1 MSVKRYILRF
11 FAIIS
16 FVLGVQNVASA
27 TIAGCSSSG
36 FASYTPYN
44 SYQCSSAGADPTAQ
58 TSSVET
64 CFSCQSGYE
73 KQLVRSYASYA
84 CGPGSC
90 VGAGAPDESE
100 CDISYQKEYTCV
112 KSGSGDSG
120 GDSGTGTSCNV
131 SLDEW
136 AENHGSESWV
146 DASSERTEYQPIER
160 VIYDNPGGNGDGYCS
175 FVMTKNNI
183 IKDDFGYFTG
193 PIADGE
199 SMQCWYMSNYVCP
212 SFNSDATY
220 TDCHEKYYLKDNT
233 DYGMTSYKYSGIPN
247 TGTKCAACPTGAHC
261 PGGTFSPTYKVNFFN
276 LSDVGYSVKY
286 NGTDIHD
293 RLYIAYDEIKDNV
306 EWYYLAP
313 SNVFTKLSLE
323 DIKIAKTYHTTK
335 AVEFLKEDGTLISIY
350 GTTFVDGT
358 EDNLLYYIK
367 DDNTIDVVAE
377 LTVNTYKITLD
388 QNGGTGGYNE
398 VYEIYGSKWTYGG
411 TDITQVQ
418 IPTKANNVFTGY
430 WDTPA
435 GGDVHIDA
443 AGTLPTP
450 AYFNSDAT
458 LYAGWSACTCTTGTG
473 VSSCTVKSVSNN
485 QCQYSS
491 GCKTGYN
498 GGGTFSG
505 TAGVGTNTASNC
517 SANTYDVA
525 YNPNGGS
532 GSMSNSSHTYDTA
545 KNLTANTFTRTGYAF
560 TGWNTKADGSG
571 TSYINGASVKNLT
584 TTNSGTVN
592 LYAQWTANTI
602 TLTFANGG
610 RGTAPTTPTSCT
622 YDSTFTM
629 PPAMTATGYT
639 FDKWSVNNNTF
650 SAGASVIC
658 NNTNLGVTS
667 GAATIKGT
675 WTANTYTITLNDS
688 TNGGSGGN
696 GTIKEVYEN
705 KWTNSSGTTISSV
718 TVPTKS
724 NSVFTGYY
732 TASSSGTS
740 YITNTG
746 GLPLNTTFTSDTT
759 LYAQFASC
767 SCTKGTNVKNCTVTS
782 VSNNQ
787 CKYSYVCNDGY
798 SSTTSTFTG
807 AAATATNTSPSCTA
821 NTITLTFANGGR
833 GTAPTTPT
841 SCTYDST
848 FTMPPAMTATG
859 YTFDKWSVNNNT
871 FSAGASVICNN
882 TNLGVTSGAATI
894 KGTWTAKITTIN
906 LDSSHNGTS
915 VNTNAT
921 PTTIYS
927 KYDSGYFKDSLAT
940 ITISKLTNIPVYNKY
955 VFKGFYDGST
965 QIINQEGN
973 IVAAQN
979 FYADTITKTINAK
992 YEKCTCNL
1000 GQNVKS
1006 CDVTG
1011 TSNNTCEYNYT
1022 CEDGYIITDSALING
1037 VFEGTKNNSSHTSP
1051 NCTPRCNKITLNN
1064 TANGG
1069 TGGTTAIYTKTGSGV
1084 YYSDAACTAGNEIAK
1099 SNELAKPT
1107 KTNASFN
1114 GYYDALTGGTQCTEY
1129 ARGMWK
1135 NCSVNGDTTWYAR
1148 YNCTQYWLGS
1158 GITILGECTRSIY
1171 KVNFDKNHT
1180 DATGTMEVQSVESG
1194 VATKLNANKFV
1205 RTGYTFS
1212 GWNTAADGS
1221 GYQYTDQAEI
1231 NRNAT
1236 HNSELPLYAQWTTE
1250 EYAITY
1256 YDGDTKLTNL
1266 EPNNYKTTS
1275 ETFDLPTPTKTGYT
1289 FVHWYEN
1296 PELSGEPVTKVTKG
1310 STGDKTFWAKWIA
1323 NRYKVTYACGTTN
1336 ATPPSATEAT
1346 YDQKFTMAT
1355 NTCVRPGYKFSH
1367 WLSTNNDRYSAG
1379 SFYTW
1384 KFTNDKTF
1392 IAQWT
1397 AVTYTITYNP
1407 NGGSAVADNTYT
1419 VEATFE
1425 LPTTTRDG
1433 YTFAG
1438 WYDNAELSG
1447 EPVTEV
1453 TKGST
1458 GDKTFWA
1465 KWTANKITINYYI
1478 DGKSV
1483 PGDYSCTYDQSF
1495 NILEYTDNELLPAGY
1510 DKITQWIDNVHQN
1523 QYTPNDL
1530 VLCNENDIGVS
1541 SGAIDLHANLQK
1553 GKYKITLDGNGGT
1566 GGTTMLYTRYED
1578 GVYLD
1583 AERTHEMT
1591 ADNNPITIPEK
1602 QYTVTYNANGGSC
1615 SQNEDIVTYIFK
1627 EYTNRTQYHPS
1638 APVWINDT
1646 GYITEHGHSKSIAS
1660 TEDIKLYAYYS
1671 ANSTTLPTPTR
1682 DGYTFSGW
1690 TNAETDGVRIG
1701 GAGDSYTPT
1710 DNITLYAQWTEEE
1723 YTITYNLPESAENN
1737 SSNPST
1743 YTVNDDVTLYDPSY
1757 YGYDFDGW
1765 YENEQQI
1772 TNIPKGSTGNKIL
1785 TSKWNPKLLKV
1796 FVQKSNGDIDS
1807 NKQLSNCVY
1816 GKEYS
1821 IPKNQ
1826 FGQTGYEFI
1835 GWTCTGPTVCNT
1847 LGILPADGNLE
1858 SLMDWAQ
1865 ITSGDSITLIANW
1878 EPSKY
1883 SVTYDCGDGST
1894 GTAPSKEEAKYNELF
1909 TVAKN
1914 TCERTGYTFIKWET
1928 FNDNGVK
1935 QGLLAGDQFNWEY
1948 LKDKT
1953 LTAYWEPNTIAIHYY
1968 NNGTLVHT
1976 DTCTYDETF
1985 ISYLGNAPEGYQYL
1999 DGIWHLEFEGKK
2011 LFHGAAYNCDYE
2023 TLGVASGEISA
2034 GEELIPNKYRIHFYA
2049 NDGTNT
2055 VTYQDRTYD
2064 DNKQLN
2070 KNQFTR
2076 TGYTFISWNTQING
2090 KGVTYEDMQYGNITS
2105 NSDEIVALYAQWEAN
2120 PITCLKGYYLPA
2132 QTVTCIICESDSYC
2146 DGGTFIIQQKSQ
2158 GIKLCPYGQKS
2169 PAGSTNISQCYA
2181 DAQECFIEHATMA
2194 HRHWDYD
2201 KNAYGKCI
2209 AEECEAEYH
2218 LEANACV
2225 SDKQPCSTQNG
2236 TGIKIWNSTT
2246 LQYGNCTETE
2256 CKPGYTISSEQCVPC
2271 DNMYVDNEIA
2281 VSTYSNECEIA
2292 TCMYQ
2297 GEKYILDN
2305 NECVPICETVTDK
2318 SGSRHWDKNS
2328 KRCVHECNAGWTKW

>member
-1 MSVKRYILRF
+1 MSVKRCILRF
-11 FAIIS
+11 FAIIL
-16 FVLGVQNVASA
+16 FVLGVQNVA
-27 TIAGCSSSG
+27 IAAACKTSTTVY
-36 FASYTPYN
+36 YTPYRNYYCASSTAEPEATPNTVTSCTSCYDGYSLSQEFVTKDDYECRSN
-44 SYQCSSAGADPTAQ
+44 SCTSQGSPDFSQCVQLA
-58 TSSVET
+58 SV
-64 CFSCQSGYE
+64 Y
-73 KQLVRSYASYA
+73 VY
-84 CGPGSC
+84 SC
-90 VGAGAPDESE
+90 V
-100 CDISYQKEYTCV
+100 
-112 KSGSGDSG
+112 SG
-120 GDSGTGTSCNV
+120 GDSGQTSVKLTYECPGETPQTITCDTTAFSWFAGCSNGGYACADMCQNEEKELAYWKLADATALNTTVRQSATINEYLKNSDGDVHLEPIYKEKIVLNKNGGSGGDDLFYVLNPIGYQDDAGNNIFFIVPPSRNGHIFNGYYTEKTGGTQRIDANGILNPNYSVFASISTLYAQWTACSCTNGTGATECTATVSDNKCNITWSCNDGYFN
-131 SLDEW
+131 SIQSATQSGGYTAICESCSTIL
-136 AENHGSESWV
+136 GSEFAHSDSGRDSGNDCYRSCKPEDV
-146 DASSERTEYQPIER
+146 TLSSAVSGKFYYEATAPSQCTATKCQANTYLSNGTCTLCGTTYPYHDA
-160 VIYDNPGGNGDGYCS
+160 DANGATYC
-175 FVMTKNNI
+175 
-183 IKDDFGYFTG
+183 
-193 PIADGE
+193 
-199 SMQCWYMSNYVCP
+199 
-212 SFNSDATY
+212 Y
-220 TDCHEKYYLKDNT
+220 TDCAAKTGYTVTGRDYDGATDTCKYT
-233 DYGMTSYKYSGIPN
+233 
-247 TGTKCAACPTGAHC
+247 ACT
-261 PGGTFSPTYKVNFFN
+261 
-276 LSDVGYSVKY
+276 YSVKY
-286 NGTDIHD
+286 N
-293 RLYIAYDEIKDNV
+293 A
-306 EWYYLAP
+306 
-313 SNVFTKLSLE
+313 
-323 DIKIAKTYHTTK
+323 
-335 AVEFLKEDGTLISIY
+335 
-350 GTTFVDGT
+350 
-358 EDNLLYYIK
+358 
-367 DDNTIDVVAE
+367 
-377 LTVNTYKITLD
+377 
-388 QNGGTGGYNE
+388 
-398 VYEIYGSKWTYGG
+398 
-411 TDITQVQ
+411 
-418 IPTKANNVFTGY
+418 
-430 WDTPA
+430 
-435 GGDVHIDA
+435 
-443 AGTLPTP
+443 
-450 AYFNSDAT
+450 
-458 LYAGWSACTCTTGTG
+458 
-473 VSSCTVKSVSNN
+473 
-485 QCQYSS
+485 
-491 GCKTGYN
+491 
-498 GGGTFSG
+498 
-505 TAGVGTNTASNC
+505 
-517 SANTYDVA
+517 
-525 YNPNGGS
+525 NGGS
-532 GSMSNSSHTYDTA
+532 GSMPNSSHTYDTA

-560 TGWNTKADGSG
+560 TGWNTKEDGSG
-571 TSYINGASVKNLT
+571 TSYINGESVKNLT

-602 TLTFANGG
+602 TLNFVNGGRGTAPTTPTSCTYDSTFTMPAAMTATGYTFDKWSVNNKTFSAGASVICNSANLGVTSGTATIKGTWTAKEYTVTYSCGSGTGTVPSSATATYDSNFTPVTNGSSNCKRDGYTFAGWTTTNNSGSTVSHTAGTTFKWQYTANKTFTAQWTANTITLNFANGG

-629 PPAMTATGYT
+629 PA
-639 FDKWSVNNNTF
+639 
-650 SAGASVIC
+650 
-658 NNTNLGVTS
+658 
-667 GAATIKGT
+667 
-675 WTANTYTITLNDS
+675 
-688 TNGGSGGN
+688 
-696 GTIKEVYEN
+696 
-705 KWTNSSGTTISSV
+705 
-718 TVPTKS
+718 
-724 NSVFTGYY
+724 
-732 TASSSGTS
+732 
-740 YITNTG
+740 
-746 GLPLNTTFTSDTT
+746 
-759 LYAQFASC
+759 
-767 SCTKGTNVKNCTVTS
+767 
-782 VSNNQ
+782 
-787 CKYSYVCNDGY
+787 
-798 SSTTSTFTG
+798 
-807 AAATATNTSPSCTA
+807 
-821 NTITLTFANGGR
+821 
-833 GTAPTTPT
+833 
-841 SCTYDST
+841 
-848 FTMPPAMTATG
+848 AMTATG

-927 KYDSGYFKDSLAT
+927 KYDAGYFSDST
-940 ITISKLTNIPVYNKY
+940 TTTVISKLTNIPKYNKY

-1084 YYSDAACTAGNEIAK
+1084 YYSDAACTAGNEIEK
-1099 SNELAKPT
+1099 SNELVKPT

-1114 GYYDALTGGTQCTEY
+1114 GYYDALTGDTQCTEY

-1148 YNCTQYWLGS
+1148 YNCTQDWRGS
-1158 GITILGECTRSIY
+1158 GTTIPGECTRSIY

-1221 GYQYTDQAEI
+1221 GDQYTDQAEI

-1236 HNSELPLYAQWTTE
+1236 HNSEFTLYAQWTTE

-1266 EPNNYKTTS
+1266 ELNNYKTTW

-1289 FVHWYEN
+1289 FVNWYEN

-1310 STGDKTFWAKWIA
+1310 STGDKTFWAKWTA
-1323 NRYKVTYACGTTN
+1323 NRYSVTYACGTTD

-1346 YDQKFTMAT
+1346 YDQKFTMAE
-1355 NTCVRPGYKFSH
+1355 NTCVRPGYTFSH
-1367 WLSTNNDRYSAG
+1367 WISTNNERYSAG

-1384 KFTNDKTF
+1384 KFTTGKTF

-1478 DGKSV
+1478 NGKSV

-1541 SGAIDLHANLQK
+1541 SGTIDLHANLQK

-1627 EYTNRTQYHPS
+1627 EYTQRTQYHPS
-1638 APVWINDT
+1638 APVWINNT
-1646 GYITEHGHSKSIAS
+1646 GYITEHGYSKSIAS
-1660 TEDIKLYAYYS
+1660 TKDIKLYAYYS

-1909 TVAKN
+1909 TVAEN

-1968 NNGTLVHT
+1968 NNNTLVHT

-2076 TGYTFISWNTQING
+2076 TGYTFISWNTQTNG

-2146 DGGTFIIQQKSQ
+2146 DGGTFTIQQKSQ